1 MRNEL
6 IFSTLVLGLLVAL
19 PISAADGP
27 AARVPVEE
35 HPADSEARALLD
47 AIRAGGNRP
56 INLNLVSALS
66 PKLARARSAVVSTIR
81 YESVVPRA
89 LREITI
95 LRTAQLMGGD
105 YEVHQHMPAAL
116 ACGYSQAQLD
126 SLAQWQDSTVFNE
139 RERALLA
146 YLDQA
151 VRSKAEVDDKIYEA
165 FARLFNTKEI
175 VEVTMIAAQYMGTS
189 MLTNAFNPLA
199 QFALVSFLNR
209 PPRYRSPA
217 ARGGDQNEFDLG
229 VLNDP
234 NTDSSY
240 LRARRVPFSQGVS
253 ASRYAKASGG
263 LDMAPPD
270 RARPP

>member
-1 MRNEL
+1 MTRCDRFGVLWWSSAALAHEIDGRRVMRNQL
-6 IFSTLVLGLLVAL
+6 IFSTLVLGLLLTL
-19 PISAADGP
+19 PISAEDGP
-27 AARVPVEE
+27 IARVPVEE
-35 HPADSEARALLD
+35 HPADSEARTLLD

-89 LREITI
+89 LRELTI

-116 ACGYSQAQLD
+116 NCGYSQAQLD
-126 SLAQWQDSTVFNE
+126 SLAHWQDSTLFSE

-151 VRSKAEVDDKIYEA
+151 VRSKAEVNDKTFGE

-189 MLTNAFNPLA
+189 MLTNALRVKIDEP
-199 QFALVSFLNR
+199 
-209 PPRYRSPA
+209 
-217 ARGGDQNEFDLG
+217 G
-229 VLNDP
+229 VLAAIVLGP
-234 NTDSSY
+234 C
-240 LRARRVPFSQGVS
+240 
-253 ASRYAKASGG
+253 
-263 LDMAPPD
+263 
-270 RARPP
+270 